1 VTAEVPGLWDDMR
14 QIDRE
19 EIMRRVDQI
28 EDERLLPEPA
38 LLWLRK
44 AFPNESAR
52 LWRIEEVIEQLVRQ
66 VPNIPV
72 EMLAECCD
80 ILGPEL
86 YGEPPRPPR
95 ASHALPHS
103 RARIA
108 AFQRRH
114 TALHGLWHPDDSFV
128 DSVSTRQQELFLFSE
143 IIEASEK
150 IERVKLD
157 IIRITDEDIG

>member
-1 VTAEVPGLWDDMR
+1 MRHIQRDEVL
-14 QIDRE
+14 
-19 EIMRRVDQI
+19 RRVEQI

-44 AFPNESAR
+44 AFANSVVR

-72 EMLAECCD
+72 EMLAEICA
-80 ILGPEL
+80 ILSPEL
-86 YGEPPRPPR
+86 YGEPTRPPR

-114 TALHGLWHPDDSFV
+114 MALHGLWHPDDSFV

-150 IERVKLD
+150 VERVKPD
-157 IIRITDEDIG
+157 IIRISSSDIG